1 MSTPTTPFD
10 SLRLDASA
18 LSRSVLRAVRS
29 TILVAGSAA
38 IIIGALLLFWP
49 TKSLQVAAVLLGIY
63 FLISGVAR
71 ILLAVS
77 TPGLSVGL
85 RVLDLI
91 FGVLFLVGGVF
102 MLRNSV
108 LAAATLAVVIGFI
121 VGISWIVEGV
131 LALVESGS
139 AASRGWAIAFG
150 IISILA
156 GATVLVVPAWS
167 TVWLVI
173 FTGAALLVSG
183 IVAVVRGIRL
193 GRDAESALDD
203 AVIEGTVVDH

>member
-1 MSTPTTPFD
+1 MPTTSSTFDPF
-10 SLRLDASA
+10 RLDSST
-18 LSRSVLRAVRS
+18 LTRSVIRAVRA
-29 TILVAGSAA
+29 TVLVAGTAA
-38 IIIGALLLFWP
+38 VIIGALLLIWP
-49 TKSLQVAAVLLGIY
+49 AKSLQVAAVLLGIY

-71 ILLAVS
+71 ILLALS
-77 TPGLSVGL
+77 TPGLTAGL

-108 LAAATLAVVIGFI
+108 LATATLAVVIGFI
-121 VGISWIVEGV
+121 VGVSWIVEGV

-139 AASRGWAIAFG
+139 AASRGWAITFG

-156 GATVLVVPAWS
+156 GAVVLAVPAW
-167 TVWLVI
+167 TTLWLVL

-183 IVAVVRGIRL
+183 IVAIVRGIRL
-193 GRDAESALDD
+193 GRDAENALEDK
-203 AVIEGTVVDH
+203 VIEGTVVE

>member
-1 MSTPTTPFD
+1 MSTPTTPLD
-10 SLRLDASA
+10 PLRLDVTAVG
-18 LSRSVLRAVRS
+18 RSVIRAVRS
-29 TILVAGSAA
+29 TILVAGATA

-49 TKSLQVAAVLLGIY
+49 TKSLQVAAILLGIY
-63 FLISGVAR
+63 FLVSGVTR
-71 ILLAVS
+71 VLLAIS

-108 LAAATLAVVIGFI
+108 MAAASLAIVIGFI

-150 IISILA
+150 LISVL
-156 GATVLVVPAWS
+156 GGVTVLAVPAWS
-167 TVWLVI
+167 TVWLVT
-173 FTGAALLVSG
+173 FTGAVLLVSG

-203 AVIEGTVVDH
+203 RVVEGTVSGR